1 MTLFKFLFGRI
12 SINSLRSWLVCLIA
26 FSFASMTFVINAQ
39 EKTTPV
45 SVVRATTSP
54 LYDEIP
60 LSGTVLARR
69 VSLISPKIE
78 GFVAEVLVDDGDEV
92 KATDPL
98 LRLDRIMAEIELS
111 RSRAQVSEASAR
123 LKEAKR
129 QRDEAAELVEKKH
142 IPATSYEAA
151 LSEVDISAAILQRL
165 RAELARQEENI
176 SRHTI
181 YAPFDGVIAEKLVEL
196 GQWVDTGTGLVEL
209 VEIDVLRVDV
219 PVPQHYFSEVMV
231 GTDVK
236 IRFDAMPEK
245 DFSGKVSMKIPVG
258 HESAR
263 TFPVR
268 IEMDNKDHVMAPGM
282 SARVRFL
289 LSQSDQVLIL
299 PRDAVVKK
307 SDGTELVW
315 ILSEENSVLKA
326 MPVVVQTGKAYRQ
339 NVEIVKGDLKAGDRV
354 VIRGNEILRP
364 GQTVHV
370 AQELEVK
377 F

>member
-1 MTLFKFLFGRI
+1 MTLMKFLFNRI
-12 SINSLRSWLVCLIA
+12 FLNGLSSWLVCLIT
-26 FSFASMTFVINAQ
+26 FCFASMTFVTGAQ

-45 SVVRATTSP
+45 SIVRATTSP
-54 LYDEIP
+54 LYNEIP

-111 RSRAQVSEASAR
+111 RSRAQVNEASAR

-181 YAPFDGVIAEKLVEL
+181 YAPFDGVIAEKLVEV
-196 GQWVDTGTGLVEL
+196 GQWVDTATGLVEL

-219 PVPQHYFSEVMV
+219 PVPQHYFSEVVV
-231 GTDVK
+231 GTDVR

-326 MPVVVQTGKAYRQ
+326 MPVAVQTGKAYRQ
-339 NVEIVKGDLKAGDRV
+339 NVEILKGDLKAGDQV